1 MKVTLIVNRET
12 SIYRHF
18 GKKTNILK
26 KSTKFKS
33 LRKITLNYKKKKLV
47 NNVTLLFWKE
57 INFLV
62 RRDITLSN

>member
-18 GKKTNILK
+18 GKKINILK

-33 LRKITLNYKKKKLV
+33 PRKITLNYKKKLV

>member
-12 SIYRHF
+12 SIYTHF

-33 LRKITLNYKKKKLV
+33 PRKITLNYKKKLV

>member
-33 LRKITLNYKKKKLV
+33 PRKITLNYKKKLV

-57 INFLV
+57 NNFLV
-62 RRDITLSN
+62 RRDMNA

>member
-33 LRKITLNYKKKKLV
+33 PRKITLNYKKKLV